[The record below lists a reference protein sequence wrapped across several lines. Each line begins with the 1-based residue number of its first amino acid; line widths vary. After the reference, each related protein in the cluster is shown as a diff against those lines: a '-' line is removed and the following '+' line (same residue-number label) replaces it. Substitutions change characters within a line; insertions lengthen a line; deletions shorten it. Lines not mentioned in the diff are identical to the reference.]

1 MLEPEEMLGRLAGGE
16 DSCAYRNVEDL
27 LRMVMDEKLL
37 WDEASSAMNQMFS
50 GKRNGIFDGRHLEHI
65 KVLLER
71 AEKNRTNDTGEQPKC
86 LLVMA
91 QCPRYNFHSLDP
103 HEEGPVGYQVTHR
116 YLKAISLAT
125 RALGEGATVP
135 LFYNVLPFCN
145 TRACTPPPLPP
156 TGAAP
161 SPVGLGPAAGPPP
174 GPGPPPPPPPGPQG
188 DVDIL
193 GGDIDEEGLAEGPM
207 EEDQE
212 PEGEDVD
219 WGLDDARWRVE
230 KLMAELQQL
239 EERGFSRAA
248 TPELQPLSR
257 PAVLTGLLRVREEVL
272 RNEDIKVVGKIV
284 LEHAASRYT
293 GVPSNV
299 GRTTTSTRTIYAERY
314 PGLGRYLAR
323 REQFYRDLE
332 LWTDRALV
340 AMVERGRG

>member
-37 WDEASSAMNQMFS
+37 WDEASSAMYQMFS

-71 AEKNRTNDTGEQPKC
+71 AEKNRTNDTGEQSKY

-91 QCPRYNFHSLDP
+91 QCPRYSCHSLDS
-103 HEEGPVGYQVTHR
+103 HEEGPVGNQLTHR
-116 YLKAISLAT
+116 YLKAISLAA
-125 RALGEGATVP
+125 RALGECDTVP

-156 TGAAP
+156 TG
-161 SPVGLGPAAGPPP
+161 
-174 GPGPPPPPPPGPQG
+174 
-188 DVDIL
+188 
-193 GGDIDEEGLAEGPM
+193 
-207 EEDQE
+207 
-212 PEGEDVD
+212 
-219 WGLDDARWRVE
+219 
-230 KLMAELQQL
+230 LQQL

-284 LEHAASRYT
+284 LGHAAFRYT

-299 GRTTTSTRTIYAERY
+299 GRTTTSTRTIYAEKY
-314 PGLGRYLAR
+314 PGPGRYLAR
-323 REQFYRDLE
+323 PAEE
-332 LWTDRALV
+332 W
-340 AMVERGRG
+340 